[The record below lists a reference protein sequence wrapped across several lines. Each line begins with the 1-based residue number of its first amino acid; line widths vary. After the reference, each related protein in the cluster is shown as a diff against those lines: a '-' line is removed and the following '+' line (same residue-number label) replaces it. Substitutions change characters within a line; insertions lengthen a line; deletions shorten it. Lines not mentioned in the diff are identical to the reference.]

1 MEVTSNVRNRTI
13 ANLNSEADFLTNP
26 GVKHDQEVS
35 ILSFDALLPLKFTG
49 GGGGGGK
56 SHRKCGKL

>member
-13 ANLNSEADFLTNP
+13 ANLNSEADFHEPWTNP

-49 GGGGGGK
+49 GGGGGG
-56 SHRKCGKL
+56 GI